1 MDKKLQEITVSKSI
15 IKYVLEQAV
24 LEGIS
29 MEKKGDVD
37 VDIESVIESLAET
50 FSNDIEKYSK
60 AKSRY

>member
-1 MDKKLQEITVSKSI
+1 MQEITVSKSI

-24 LEGIS
+24 LKGIS
-29 MEKKGDVD
+29 MGKEGIVD

-60 AKSRY
+60 ATNRY